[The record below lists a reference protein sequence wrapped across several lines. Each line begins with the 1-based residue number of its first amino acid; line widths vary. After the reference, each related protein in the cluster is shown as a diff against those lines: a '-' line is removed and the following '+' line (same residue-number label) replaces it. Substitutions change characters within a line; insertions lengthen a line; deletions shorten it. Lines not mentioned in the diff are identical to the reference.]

1 MKTDIIDIVLE
12 QANYCGF
19 DTFEEKYEWLR
30 KSYDPSIAE
39 DWIREDKEKHRI
51 QPQILKMRM
60 QGMIWKDIG
69 AKLDVPMHRAQKIG
83 APLMGILSR
92 IREKNALA
100 ITKAAGDTR
109 DEKVID
115 DYNYMNDK
123 RTVHRELC
131 ALLPIYKELKEMAE
145 VNFD

>member
-1 MKTDIIDIVLE
+1 MKTDIMDIVLE
-12 QANYCGF
+12 QANYGY
-19 DTFEEKYEWLR
+19 TPEER
-30 KSYDPSIAE
+30 YDAWRRYADSSTAE
-39 DWIREDKEKHRI
+39 MWIHDDKEKRRL

-60 QGMIWKDIG
+60 QGMIWKDI
-69 AKLDVPMHRAQKIG
+69 AEKLGHPIHRVQKMG

-100 ITKAAGDTR
+100 ITKASGDTR
-109 DEKVID
+109 DEKTID

-123 RTVHRELC
+123 RTVHREMC
-131 ALLPIYKELKEMAE
+131 ALLPMYKELKEMAE

>member
-1 MKTDIIDIVLE
+1 MKTDIIDLVLE
-12 QANYCGF
+12 QANRCGF
-19 DTFEEKYEWLR
+19 DTSEEQYAWLR
-30 KSYDPSIAE
+30 KSYEPSLAE
-39 DWIREDKEKHRI
+39 HWIHEDKEKRRL
-51 QPQILKMRM
+51 QPEIIKMRM

-100 ITKAAGDTR
+100 IAKAAGDTR
-109 DEKVID
+109 DGKVID

-123 RTVHRELC
+123 RTVDREMW
-131 ALLPIYKELKEMAE
+131 ALLPIYEELKEMAE
-145 VNFD
+145 VDFD

>member
-1 MKTDIIDIVLE
+1 MKTNIIDLVLE
-12 QANYCGF
+12 QYNYGY
-19 DTFEEKYEWLR
+19 TSEEQ
-30 KSYDPSIAE
+30 YDAWRRHADSSTAE
-39 DWIREDKEKHRI
+39 MWIREDKEKRQL
-51 QPQILKMRM
+51 QPEIIKMRM
-60 QGMIWKDIG
+60 QGMIWKDIS

-92 IREKNALA
+92 IREENALA
-100 ITKAAGDTR
+100 IAKAAGDTR

-123 RTVHRELC
+123 RTVHREMW
-131 ALLPIYKELKEMAE
+131 ALLPIYEELKEMAE

>member
-12 QANYCGF
+12 QANYGY
-19 DTFEEKYEWLR
+19 TPEER
-30 KSYDPSIAE
+30 YDAWRQYADSSTAE
-39 DWIREDKEKHRI
+39 MWIHDDKEKRRL

-60 QGMIWKDIG
+60 QGMIWKDI
-69 AKLDVPMHRAQKIG
+69 AEKLGHPMHRVQKMG

-131 ALLPIYKELKEMAE
+131 ALLPMYKELKEMAE